1 MAAADRP
8 AGSSDPGI
16 VCVGAVA
23 GAHGVRGGVRIK
35 PFTDDP
41 ESVAAYGKVR
51 DESGARV
58 FDLRLTGKAKGVVL
72 AKLSGVESREAA
84 EALKGLRL
92 YVERSVLPP
101 ADADEFYHADL
112 IGLPVEDTE
121 GQHLGVVHALHDFG
135 AGDLLEVK
143 TSATKL
149 VVLPFTEA
157 VVPVVDVAG
166 GRLVVAPPPGLM
178 DDKDAE

>member
-1 MAAADRP
+1 MAAAHRP
-8 AGSSDPGI
+8 ADTSEPGVI
-16 VCVGAVA
+16 CVGAVA

-35 PFTDDP
+35 PFTHAP
-41 ESVAAYGKVR
+41 EGVAAYGKVR
-51 DESGARV
+51 DESGNRV

-72 AKLSGVESREAA
+72 AKLSGVETREAA

-92 YVERSVLPP
+92 YVDRSLLPP

-112 IGLPVEDTE
+112 IGLPVEDAE
-121 GQHLGVVHALHDFG
+121 GRPLGVVHALHDFG

-143 TSATKL
+143 TNAAKL

-157 VVPVVDVAG
+157 VVPVVDVAV
-166 GRLVVAPPPGLM
+166 GRVVVVPPPGLM
-178 DDKDAE
+178 DDQDAE